1 MTTSIAAPNRKPVTT
16 ARERNWAIHP
26 IRNTA
31 RSTNSNP
38 ETSVMPA
45 TKVATS
51 CSPEIPAART
61 AAAATA
67 ASPELGPMEI
77 WRQVPKIA

>member
-1 MTTSIAAPNRKPVTT
+1 
-16 ARERNWAIHP
+16 
-26 IRNTA
+26 
-31 RSTNSNP
+31 
-38 ETSVMPA
+38 MPA

-51 CSPEIPAART
+51 CSPESPAAST
-61 AAAATA
+61 APAATA